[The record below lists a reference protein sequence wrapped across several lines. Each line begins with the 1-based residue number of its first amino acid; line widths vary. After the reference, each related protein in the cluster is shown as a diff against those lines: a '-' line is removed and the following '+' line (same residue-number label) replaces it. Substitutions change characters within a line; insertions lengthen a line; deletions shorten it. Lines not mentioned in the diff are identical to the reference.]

1 MNAAQRKRYI
11 LEARKA
17 FECAGVT
24 AGRFDDWRHAQ
35 VEYVLGCERPFSS
48 FGEMELTQCLIHFR
62 ELQSGRRL
70 APNEIL
76 RLAEARQAEGRLAP
90 FRRLWD
96 AIEPGVRMKV
106 MRQRHAL
113 FMFEELA
120 HVEDEELLKIRFTLT
135 RLARDYPAAKEAHV
149 LCSTS

>member
-1 MNAAQRKRYI
+1 MNTAQRKRYI
-11 LEARKA
+11 LEARNA
-17 FECAGVT
+17 FARSGLPAGE
-24 AGRFDDWRHAQ
+24 FDDWRHTE
-35 VEYVLGCERPFSS
+35 VEYALGCERSFSS

-62 ELQSGRRL
+62 ELQNGRRL

-76 RLAEARQAEGRLAP
+76 QLAEARQAEGRLAP

-106 MRQRHAL
+106 MRQRHGL

-120 HVEDEELLKIRFTLT
+120 HVTDDELLKIRFTLT

-149 LCSTS
+149 LCTAS